1 MLENKWELEKYKG
14 DLEEN
19 KEELNCNKRA
29 LGKQK
34 EELACKLLMLNGYQ
48 IIERNFSCRL
58 GEIDIIA
65 KDGKYLVFVEVKY
78 RKNTSRGYGFE
89 AVDAKKQRKIQNTSL
104 YYLTTRKKSV
114 DIPIRYDVIE
124 IIDQKYRIQK
134 DAFMF

>member
-1 MLENKWELEKYKG
+1 MEK
-14 DLEEN
+14 
-19 KEELNCNKRA
+19 NKREI
-29 LGKQK
+29 GKNK
-34 EELACKLLMLNGYQ
+34 EELACKLLILSGYQ

-78 RKNTSRGYGFE
+78 RKNTATGYGFE
-89 AVDAKKQRKIQNTSL
+89 AVDSNKQKKIQNTSL
-104 YYLTTRKKSV
+104 YYLTTKRKSI

-134 DAFMF
+134 DAFSF